1 MKKTLLLLSFAFAMT
16 MTVFA
21 SAPAFSLADHI
32 QVADATCAPLPLPAN
47 TPKVKNIRIREIVGG
62 DSTVSY
68 KIVVVVK
75 HDDADQVMSVE
86 VGLTPA
92 SPSSP
97 TPSSPVFNL
106 PFKAEN
112 SAKNKKRYVNK
123 EITFGSSAL
132 GKEYVAT
139 VTMKDAS
146 GATVGAVETIN
157 VTVTD
162 KADVVTDPATVTGV
176 RIAETGLGTND
187 IMAFVTDPGNLV
199 NAVRVEIIPI
209 SRTSPLPN
217 PTTMVLP
224 FDVQLPDLTKRF
236 ASYGGLG
243 FAGSAIGHEY
253 FVTITLLDANG
264 LDLDTPITL
273 AVVVV

>member
-1 MKKTLLLLSFAFAMT
+1 MKKILLLLSFAFAMT
-16 MTVFA
+16 MTAFA
-21 SAPAFSLADHI
+21 SAPAFSLTDHL
-32 QVADATCAPLPLPAN
+32 QLADATCAPLPMPAN

-75 HDDADQVMSVE
+75 HDDADDVASVE
-86 VGLTPA
+86 VGLTPV

-97 TPSSPVFNL
+97 VPSSTSFNL

-123 EITFGSSAL
+123 DITFSTSPL
-132 GKEYVAT
+132 GLGYIAT
-139 VTMKDAS
+139 VTMKDAN

-162 KADVVTDPATVTGV
+162 KADLVTDPATITGV

-187 IMAFVTDPGNLV
+187 IMVFVTDPGNLATV
-199 NAVRVEIIPI
+199 C
-209 SRTSPLPN
+209 SRRIHSD
-217 PTTMVLP
+217 
-224 FDVQLPDLTKRF
+224 FQ
-236 ASYGGLG
+236 
-243 FAGSAIGHEY
+243 H
-253 FVTITLLDANG
+253 
-264 LDLDTPITL
+264 L
-273 AVVVV
+273 AP

>member
-1 MKKTLLLLSFAFAMT
+1 MKKILLLLSFAFAMT
-16 MTVFA
+16 MTAFA
-21 SAPAFSLADHI
+21 AAPAFSLADHI
-32 QVADATCAPLPLPAN
+32 QVADATCAPLPVN
-47 TPKVKNIRIREIVGG
+47 TPKIKNIRIREIVGG

-75 HDDADQVMSVE
+75 HDDADQVASVD
-86 VGLTPA
+86 VVLTPLSPA
-92 SPSSP
+92 SPA
-97 TPSSPVFNL
+97 PSNPVFNL

-123 EITFGSSAL
+123 DIMFPSSPL
-132 GKEYVAT
+132 GLGYVAT
-139 VTMKDAS
+139 VTLKDAN

-199 NAVRVEIIPI
+199 KSVRVELIPI
-209 SRTSPLPN
+209 SRTSPMPVPAML
-217 PTTMVLP
+217 VLP
-224 FDVQLPDLTKRF
+224 FDIQLPDLTKRF
-236 ASYGGLG
+236 SNYGGLG
-243 FAGSAIGHEY
+243 FSASAVGAEY
-253 FVTITLLDANG
+253 FVTVTMLDANG
-264 LDLDTPITL
+264 AEVDTPVTL
-273 AVVVV
+273 SAIVF

>member
-1 MKKTLLLLSFAFAMT
+1 MKKILLLLSFAFAMT
-16 MTVFA
+16 MTAFA
-21 SAPAFSLADHI
+21 SAPAFSLVDHL
-32 QVADATCAPLPLPAN
+32 QVADATCAPLPMPAN

-75 HDDADQVMSVE
+75 HDDADDVASVE
-86 VGLTPA
+86 VGLTPV

-97 TPSSPVFNL
+97 VPSSTSFNL

-123 EITFGSSAL
+123 DITFSTSPL
-132 GKEYVAT
+132 GLGYIAT
-139 VTMKDAS
+139 VTMKDAN

-162 KADVVTDPATVTGV
+162 KADLVTDPATITGV

-187 IMAFVTDPGNLV
+187 IMVFVTDPGNL
-199 NAVRVEIIPI
+199 ATSVRVELIPI
-209 SRTSPLPN
+209 SRLAPQPN
-217 PTTMVLP
+217 PTILTLP
-224 FDVQLPDLTKRF
+224 FDVLLQDQTKRF
-236 ASYGGLG
+236 ANYGGLG
-243 FAGSAIGHEY
+243 FSASAVGYEY

-264 LDLDTPITL
+264 ADLDLPITL
-273 AVVVV
+273 ATVVV